1 MELIDAILIIINIH
15 FLLINIKQC
24 IRKKAAEMENSRE
37 EELRILRE
45 RISSLQVSEDR
56 V

>member
-1 MELIDAILIIINIH
+1 MPYTNYDNKYP
-15 FLLINIKQC
+15 FLLIILKQC
-24 IRKKAAEMENSRE
+24 IRKKAAEMENSRG
-37 EELRILRE
+37 EELGILRE